1 MASESNV
8 VRWAT
13 AISTHRENGKK
24 IFFRFAQELRPQF
37 DKASQSARI
46 IILWEYESE
55 TGQPSTDEHNQMNI
69 FEDVLGPLLF
79 KDEFATLALV
89 STGENAREWNYYARS
104 EDEFFVRLDEA
115 IGEQIFPIEIYV
127 ETDPTWKYYETFL
140 TGKLRIQ

>member
-1 MASESNV
+1 MTSESNV

-37 DKASQSARI
+37 DKASQPARI

-89 STGENAREWNYYARS
+89 STGENAREWNYYAGS
-104 EDEFFVRLDEA
+104 EDEFFARLDEA
-115 IGEQIFPIEIYV
+115 IGPQIFPIEIYV

-140 TGKLRIQ
+140 TGKLQIQ